1 MTVKQAKAI
10 VAAARENGAD
20 SFLASQDEGSM
31 LVEATLLAEEE
42 GAGIV
47 DVITVDEH
55 GSIVAQGV
63 DG

>member
-10 VAAARENGAD
+10 VAAARENRAD